1 MKKIL
6 LMLSLVAGAFTV
18 SNAQIKVPTTG
29 DITKNFIA
37 PPAIGDVG
45 KTSKGIVDELTKTL
59 GLDGGQSK
67 STLDEV
73 TKFLGSKSDFLG
85 LGKTNP
91 SEYLKKFNPLQKGL
105 FGKLN
110 TIMGA
115 TKYAKFLGL
124 KPAKAGSLLSNLFF

>member
-1 MKKIL
+1 
-6 LMLSLVAGAFTV
+6 MLGLVAGTATI
-18 SNAQIKVPTTG
+18 SQAQIKLPTTS
-29 DITKNFIA
+29 DVTKNFIA
-37 PPAIGDVG
+37 PPAIGDIG

-73 TKFLGSKSDFLG
+73 TKFLGGKKDFLG
-85 LGKTNP
+85 LAKTNP
-91 SEYLKKFNPLQKGL
+91 ADYLKKFNPLQKGL

-115 TKYAKFLGL
+115 AKYAKFLGL
-124 KPAKAGSLLSNLFF
+124 KPAKAGNLLSNLFF